1 MSYIEDR
8 ARLMRSEMYAEG
20 KSFTDEKA
28 LTLPEFY
35 PFWKYPQQYEIGD
48 RVRYEDKLYRCRQA
62 HTSQIDYTPDVALS
76 LWGEVSA
83 DEWPEWV
90 QPVGSS
96 DTYPFGAKVSHNGKH
111 WVSDYNNNSWEPGVF
126 GWSEA

>member
-1 MSYIEDR
+1 MSLEAR
-8 ARLMRSEMYAEG
+8 ARAMRAEMYKEG
-20 KSFTDEKA
+20 ETFDDAKA

-35 PFWKYPQQYEIGD
+35 PFWKYPEDYKIGD

-62 HTSQIDYTPDVALS
+62 HRSQIDFTPDVSLS

-83 DEWPEWV
+83 DEWPEWI

-96 DTYPFGAKVSHNGKH
+96 DTYKKGAKVSHNGRH
-111 WVSDYNNNSWEPGVF
+111 WISDYDNNSWEPGVF
-126 GWSEA
+126 GWSAV

>member
-1 MSYIEDR
+1 MITKQRAYQLRAIIETMAKD
-8 ARLMRSEMYAEG
+8 L
-20 KSFTDEKA
+20 TDETA
-28 LTLPEFY
+28 LDYKEL
-35 PFWKYPQQYEIGD
+35 YPQWLTDHAYVIGD

-62 HTSQIDYTPDVALS
+62 HRSQIDFTPDLAIS

-83 DEWPEWV
+83 DEWPEWI

-96 DTYPFGAKVSHNGKH
+96 DTYKKDAKVSHNGKH
-111 WVSDYNNNSWEPGVF
+111 WISDYENNSWEPGVY